1 MTIQAIRE
9 NLEEAR
15 QGIRTVHPDPPG
27 TVIIG
32 PNGEVRNG
40 EPVTVQPGLHE
51 AKLYSICE
59 GLIVEIERLQE
70 QTAELAEALAKTTGF
85 LRNHTHGEGLA

>member
-15 QGIRTVHPDPPG
+15 QGLRTIHPDPPG

-40 EPVTVQPGLHE
+40 ESVTVQPGLHE

-59 GLIVEIERLQE
+59 GLIVEIERLQG
-70 QTAELAEALAKTTGF
+70 QTTELAEALARATGF
-85 LRNHTHGEGLA
+85 IRTHTHGSGLA